1 MDNWEKSSLLGIN
14 FITSRIPE
22 NQTLCINCIFVFS
35 LIFSAIQNVA
45 DSKDFSILH
54 NFLFGLSD
62 LGVPHQEINPKLK
75 DEGQINFTNSNLN
88 DCQREAIEFAL
99 KQKELAVIHG
109 PPGTGKTTTLVEY
122 ITLEVKQGSKVLCCA
137 PSNVA
142 VDNLLEKLVQKKIKV
157 YQLIP

>member
-1 MDNWEKSSLLGIN
+1 M
-14 FITSRIPE
+14 
-22 NQTLCINCIFVFS
+22 
-35 LIFSAIQNVA
+35 
-45 DSKDFSILH
+45 
-54 NFLFGLSD
+54 SD

-75 DEGQINFTNSNLN
+75 NEGQINFTNSNLN
-88 DCQREAIEFAL
+88 DSQREAIEFAL

-142 VDNLLEKLVQKKIKV
+142 VDNLLEKLVQNKIKV
-157 YQLIP
+157 YQLP